1 VAERDVKPR
10 VLIIEDDVAMNN
22 MLALNLE
29 KQGFNVSSVT
39 RGREGL
45 KAVYEERPDV
55 VILDI
60 MMPGMDGYQVC
71 ERLRDISDVPIIMLT
86 AKVEEKD
93 ELKGFSLGAD
103 DYVTKPFSLKVLTAR
118 IRAALRRT
126 ESGSQANDAVY
137 DDGTLRVDLERRQV
151 SRNGESVDLTPTEF
165 RLLACLVRDKGR
177 VVSHEEL
184 QEDVWG
190 PGYTDAT
197 DCLSVYVRYLRKKL
211 EDDPGEPEYILNRWG
226 TGYWFAPQPHGSS
239 SENLAK
245 VGQ

>member
-1 VAERDVKPR
+1 MVESDVRPR

-29 KQGFNVSSVT
+29 KRGFQVSSVT
-39 RGREGL
+39 RGRDGL
-45 KAVYEERPDV
+45 RAAFEERPDV

-71 ERLRDISDVPIIMLT
+71 ERLRERSDIPVIMLT
-86 AKVEEKD
+86 AKVEERD
-93 ELKGFSLGAD
+93 ELRGFEVGAD

-118 IRAALRRT
+118 IRAALRRAET
-126 ESGSQANDAVY
+126 GSQAEDAQY
-137 DDGTLRVDLERRQV
+137 EDGTLRVDLDRRQV

-165 RLLACLVRDKGR
+165 RLLACLVRNKGR

-184 QEDVWG
+184 QEEVWG
-190 PGYTDAT
+190 PGYPNAS

-211 EDDPGEPEYILNRWG
+211 EDDPGDPQYILNRWG
-226 TGYWFAPQPHGSS
+226 TGYWFAPQPTASS
-239 SENLAK
+239 SENLA
-245 VGQ
+245 QATQ

>member
-1 VAERDVKPR
+1 MDERDSRPR

-29 KQGFNVSSVT
+29 KQGFEVSSVT

-45 KAVYEERPDV
+45 KAAYEKRPDA

-93 ELKGFSLGAD
+93 ELKGFALGAD

-118 IRAALRRT
+118 IRAALRRA
-126 ESGSQANDAVY
+126 ESGSETRDAVY
-137 DDGTLRVDLERRQV
+137 EDGTLRIDLDRRQV
-151 SRNGESVDLTPTEF
+151 FRNAESVDLTPTEF
-165 RLLACLVRDKGR
+165 RLLACLVRNKGR

-184 QEDVWG
+184 QEEVWG
-190 PGYTDAT
+190 PGYTNAT

-211 EDDPGEPEYILNRWG
+211 EDDPGDPQYILNRWG
-226 TGYWFAPQPHGSS
+226 TGYWFAPQPTASS
-239 SENLAK
+239 GGNPAQVS
-245 VGQ
+245 Q

>member
-1 VAERDVKPR
+1 MVESDVRPR

-29 KQGFNVSSVT
+29 KRGFQVSSVT
-39 RGREGL
+39 RGRDGL
-45 KAVYEERPDV
+45 RAAFEERPDV

-71 ERLRDISDVPIIMLT
+71 ERLREISDIPVIMLT
-86 AKVEEKD
+86 AKVEERD
-93 ELKGFSLGAD
+93 ELRGFEVGAD

-118 IRAALRRT
+118 IRAALRRAET
-126 ESGSQANDAVY
+126 GSQAEDAQY
-137 DDGTLRVDLERRQV
+137 EDGTLRVDLDRRQV

-165 RLLACLVRDKGR
+165 RLLACLVRNKGR

-184 QEDVWG
+184 QEEVWG
-190 PGYTDAT
+190 PGYANAG

-211 EDDPGEPEYILNRWG
+211 EDDPGNPQYILNRWG
-226 TGYWFAPQPHGSS
+226 TGY
-239 SENLAK
+239 
-245 VGQ
+245 

>member
-1 VAERDVKPR
+1 MVERQTGHR
-10 VLIIEDDVAMNN
+10 VLIIEDDVALNN

-29 KQGFNVSSVT
+29 KQGFEVSSVT

-45 KAVYEERPDV
+45 KAAYDERPDV

-71 ERLRDISDVPIIMLT
+71 KRLREISDIPIIMLT
-86 AKVEEKD
+86 AKVAEKD
-93 ELKGFSLGAD
+93 ELKGFQAGAD

-118 IRAALRRT
+118 IRAALRRARNR
-126 ESGSQANDAVY
+126 SQPEDGVY
-137 DDGTLRVDLERRQV
+137 DDGTLRVDLDRHQV
-151 SRNGESVDLTPTEF
+151 FRNDETVSLTPTEF
-165 RLLACLVRDKGR
+165 RLLACLVRNKGR
-177 VVSHEEL
+177 VVTHEEL
-184 QEDVWG
+184 QEEVWG
-190 PGYTDAT
+190 PGYTDAA

-211 EDDPGEPEYILNRWG
+211 EDDPGDPQYILNRWG
-226 TGYWFAPQPHGSS
+226 TGYWFAPQPRSSS

>member
-1 VAERDVKPR
+1 VTSPK

-29 KQGFNVSSVT
+29 KQGFKVSSVT
-39 RGREGL
+39 CGRDGL
-45 KAVYEERPDV
+45 RAVYDERPDV

-71 ERLRDISDVPIIMLT
+71 ERLRAISDVPVIMLT

-93 ELKGFSLGAD
+93 ELRGFELGAD
-103 DYVTKPFSLKVLTAR
+103 DYVTKPCSLKVLTAR
-118 IRAALRRT
+118 IRAALRRA
-126 ESGSQANDAVY
+126 ESGAEAQDAVY

-151 SRNGESVDLTPTEF
+151 SRNGEAVDLTPTEF
-165 RLLACLVRDKGR
+165 RLLAHLVRHKGR
-177 VVSHEEL
+177 VLSHEEL
-184 QEDVWG
+184 QEEVWG

-226 TGYWFAPQPHGSS
+226 TGYWFAPQPTP
-239 SENLAK
+239 SERPA
-245 VGQ
+245 Q